1 MHLWWIR
8 NSRAASLRCSF
19 VAMTMVRKRR
29 SDRSWISLVGIQ
41 RTWEKLRERVQSNRS
56 ACCGASPASYV
67 TTGRMLSR
75 CSRKVESSVDALTCD
90 EPPPTADFHLSFLV
104 SPGGRLRF
112 ARRAGA
118 GAPPAPVKRQLRR
131 RDAAPGRRIH
141 ARPRWR
147 DSSICPGSRLS
158 LLPIYHHRSHLH
170 IRGNDGS
177 LLEEP

>member
-8 NSRAASLRCSF
+8 NSRVVSLRCLF
-19 VAMTMVRKRR
+19 AAMTMVRKRR
-29 SDRSWISLVGIQ
+29 SQRSWISLDGKQ

-67 TTGRMLSR
+67 TTGRMLLS
-75 CSRKVESSVDALTCD
+75 CSRNVESSVDALTCD

-104 SPGGRLRF
+104 SAGGRLSF

-118 GAPPAPVKRQLRR
+118 GAPPANVKRQLRR
-131 RDAAPGRRIH
+131 RDATPGRRVH
-141 ARPRWR
+141 ARSRWG
-147 DSSICPGSRLS
+147 DSSVCPGPRLS

-177 LLEEP
+177 LL